1 MTTAEPAAAWPGS
14 EVARQ
19 TLAIRARE
27 PLVPHTTFRIGG
39 AAEWFCDAPTADDL
53 RTAVAAATGA
63 GVPVT
68 VLGGGSNV
76 LIGDGGV
83 RGLVVRPRERRIE
96 LVRPGIVR
104 ASAGVTLNGLV
115 RWTISRGLAGL
126 EGWAGTPGT
135 VGGAVYGNAHFR
147 DRLLSEVVAAVGMA
161 GPDGADRVAPAG
173 AMAFGY
179 DASRLQHTGEVALW
193 VEFAVGEADPAALR
207 ARAREAL
214 AYRKGTQPLG
224 VPSAGCI
231 FRNPGPRSS
240 RLPAGV
246 PASAGALIDRAGL
259 KGTAIGNARVSHRH
273 ANFIVGGPGA
283 SARDVRALVDLCR
296 TRVEAAFGVVLRREV
311 VYLGE
316 FS

>member
-1 MTTAEPAAAWPGS
+1 MTTAELGRVWSAEGAQA
-14 EVARQ
+14 
-19 TLAIRARE
+19 LAVRGRE
-27 PLVPHTTFRIGG
+27 PLAPYTTFRIGG
-39 AAEWFCDAPTADDL
+39 AAEWFLDAPTADAL
-53 RTAVAAATGA
+53 RCALTTACAAAI
-63 GVPVT
+63 PVT

-104 ASAGVTLNGLV
+104 ASAGVALNGLV
-115 RWTISRGLAGL
+115 RWTISHGLAGL

-147 DRLLSEVVAAVGMA
+147 GHLLSEAVAAVGMA
-161 GPDGADRVAPAG
+161 ARDGVERVAPAD

-179 DASRLQHTGEVALW
+179 DASRLQHTGEVAIW
-193 VEFAVGEADPAALR
+193 VEFVVREADPVPLR
-207 ARAREAL
+207 ACAREAL
-214 AYRKGTQPLG
+214 AYRKRTQPLNL
-224 VPSAGCI
+224 PSAGCI
-231 FRNPGPRSS
+231 FRNPDPGTPG
-240 RLPAGV
+240 LPPDV
-246 PASAGALIDRAGL
+246 PPSAGALIERVGL
-259 KGTAIGNARVSHRH
+259 KGTAIGSARVSHRH

-296 TRVEAAFGVVLRREV
+296 ARVAAAFGVVLRREV

>member
-1 MTTAEPAAAWPGS
+1 MRIAEPAAAWPGS
-14 EVARQ
+14 GAAAQ
-19 TLAIRARE
+19 APAIRARE
-27 PLVPHTTFRIGG
+27 PLAPYTTFRIGG
-39 AAEWFCDAPTADDL
+39 AAEWFCEAPTADAL
-53 RTAVAAATGA
+53 RRAVAAASGA

-115 RWTISRGLAGL
+115 RWTIGRGLAGL

-135 VGGAVYGNAHFR
+135 LGGAVHGNAHFR
-147 DRLLSEVVAAVGMA
+147 GRLLSEVVVAVGIA
-161 GPDGADRVAPAG
+161 AQDGTERVAPAG

-179 DASRLQHTGEVALW
+179 DASRLQQTREVALW
-193 VEFAVGEADPAALR
+193 VELAVGEADPSALR
-207 ARAREAL
+207 ARARAAL
-214 AYRKGTQPLG
+214 AYRKRTQPLS

-231 FRNPGPRSS
+231 FRNPEPRLSI
-240 RLPAGV
+240 LPEDV
-246 PASAGALIDRAGL
+246 PPSAGALIDRAGL
-259 KGTAIGNARVSHRH
+259 KGAAIGSARVSRRH

-296 TRVEAAFGVVLRREV
+296 TRVESAFGVVLRREV

>member
-1 MTTAEPAAAWPGS
+1 MTAVPAAAWPGS
-14 EVARQ
+14 DVARAP
-19 TLAIRARE
+19 LAIRARE
-27 PLVPHTTFRIGG
+27 PLAPYTTFRIGG
-39 AAEWFCDAPTADDL
+39 AAEWFCDAPTAADL
-53 RTAVAAATGA
+53 RSAVAAAARA

-76 LIGDGGV
+76 LVGDGGV
-83 RGLVVRPRERRIE
+83 RGLVVRPRERRVE

-115 RWTISRGLAGL
+115 RWTVSRGLEGL

-135 VGGAVYGNAHFR
+135 VGGAVCGNAHFR
-147 DRLLSEVVAAVGMA
+147 GRLLGEVVAAVGMA
-161 GPDGADRVAPAG
+161 APDGTERVAPAG
-173 AMAFGY
+173 AMEFGY

-193 VEFAVGEADPAALR
+193 AEFAVGDADPAALR
-207 ARAREAL
+207 VRAREAL
-214 AYRKGTQPLG
+214 AYRKRTQPLS

-231 FRNPGPRSS
+231 FRNPDPH
-240 RLPAGV
+240 AGLAV
-246 PASAGALIDRAGL
+246 GMPASAGALIDRAGL
-259 KGTAIGNARVSHRH
+259 KGTAIGGARVSHRH

-283 SARDVRALVDLCR
+283 SAGDVRALVDLCR

-316 FS
+316 FP

>member
-1 MTTAEPAAAWPGS
+1 MTTAELEWAGPASW
-14 EVARQ
+14 ARADPPIRSRHA
-19 TLAIRARE
+19 LA
-27 PLVPHTTFRIGG
+27 PYTTFRIGG
-39 AAEWFCDAPTADDL
+39 AAEWFCDAPTAGDL
-53 RTAVAAATGA
+53 RRVLASAAAA

-68 VLGGGSNV
+68 MLGGGSNV

-83 RGLVVRPRERRIE
+83 RGLVVRSRERSIE
-96 LVRPGIVR
+96 VVRPGIVR

-115 RWTISRGLAGL
+115 RWTIARGLAGL

-135 VGGAVYGNAHFR
+135 VGGAVHGNAHFR
-147 DRLLSEVVAAVGMA
+147 GRLLSEVVTAVGTA
-161 GPDGADRVAPAG
+161 APDGAERVAPAD
-173 AMAFGY
+173 AMEFGY
-179 DASRLQHTGEVALW
+179 DASRLQHSGEVALW
-193 VEFAVGEADPAALR
+193 AEFAVRDAHPASLRVR
-207 ARAREAL
+207 ARDAL
-214 AYRKGTQPLG
+214 SYRKRTQPLN

-231 FRNPGPRSS
+231 FRNPDPT

-259 KGTAIGNARVSHRH
+259 KGTRLGGAGVSHRH

-283 SARDVRALVDLCR
+283 RAADVRALIDLCQA
-296 TRVEAAFGVVLRREV
+296 RVAAIFGVVLRREV

>member
-1 MTTAEPAAAWPGS
+1 MTTVELGRVWSAEGAQP
-14 EVARQ
+14 
-19 TLAIRARE
+19 LAVRSQE
-27 PLVPHTTFRIGG
+27 SLGPYTTFRIGG
-39 AAEWFCDAPTADDL
+39 AAEWFLDAPTAGAL
-53 RTAVAAATGA
+53 RCALATASGA

-83 RGLVVRPRERRIE
+83 RGLVVRSRERRIE
-96 LVRPGIVR
+96 LVRPGVVR
-104 ASAGVTLNGLV
+104 ASAGATLNGLI
-115 RWTISRGLAGL
+115 RWTVSHGFAGL

-147 DRLLSEVVAAVGMA
+147 GHLLSEAVAAVGMA
-161 GPDGADRVAPAG
+161 APDGVERVAPAD

-179 DASRLQHTGEVALW
+179 DASRLQRTREVALW
-193 VEFAVGEADPAALR
+193 VEFAVREADPAPLR

-214 AYRKGTQPLG
+214 AYRKRTQPLN

-231 FRNPGPRSS
+231 FRNPDPGTAG
-240 RLPAGV
+240 LPPDV
-246 PASAGALIDRAGL
+246 PPSAGALIDRAGL
-259 KGTAIGNARVSHRH
+259 KGTAIGAARVSERH

-296 TRVEAAFGVVLRREV
+296 ARVAAAFGVVLRREV

>member
-1 MTTAEPAAAWPGS
+1 MTAAAPTAAWPGS
-14 EVARQ
+14 DVERRP
-19 TLAIRARE
+19 LAIRAQE
-27 PLVPHTTFRIGG
+27 PLAPYTTFRIGG
-39 AAEWFCDAPTADDL
+39 AAEWFCDATTAADL

-83 RGLVVRPRERRIE
+83 RGLVIRPGERRVE

-115 RWTISRGLAGL
+115 RWTVSRGLGGL

-135 VGGAVYGNAHFR
+135 VGGAVCGNAHFR
-147 DRLLSEVVAAVGMA
+147 GRLLSEVVAAVGTVE
-161 GPDGADRVAPAG
+161 PDGTERVAAAG
-173 AMAFGY
+173 AMEFGY
-179 DASRLQHTGEVALW
+179 DASRLQRTGEVALW
-193 VEFAVGEADPAALR
+193 AEFAVGDADPAALR
-207 ARAREAL
+207 VRAREAL
-214 AYRKGTQPLG
+214 AYRKRTQPLS

-231 FRNPGPRSS
+231 FRNPDPGTSGFPD
-240 RLPAGV
+240 GV

-259 KGTAIGNARVSHRH
+259 KGTAIGGARVSHRH

-296 TRVEAAFGVVLRREV
+296 ARVEASFGVVLRCEV
-311 VYLGE
+311 VFLGE

>member
-1 MTTAEPAAAWPGS
+1 MTAVPAAAWPGS
-14 EVARQ
+14 DVARGA
-19 TLAIRARE
+19 LAIRARE
-27 PLVPHTTFRIGG
+27 PLAPCTTFRIGG
-39 AAEWFCDAPTADDL
+39 AAEWFCDAPTAADL
-53 RTAVAAATGA
+53 RTAVAAAARA

-76 LIGDGGV
+76 LVGDGGV
-83 RGLVVRPRERRIE
+83 RGLVVRPRERRVE

-115 RWTISRGLAGL
+115 RWTVSRGLEGL

-135 VGGAVYGNAHFR
+135 VGGAVCGNAHFR
-147 DRLLSEVVAAVGMA
+147 GRLLSEVVTAVGMA
-161 GPDGADRVAPAG
+161 APDGTELVAPAG
-173 AMAFGY
+173 AMEFGY
-179 DASRLQHTGEVALW
+179 DASRLQRTGEVALW
-193 VEFAVGEADPAALR
+193 AEFAVRDADPARLR
-207 ARAREAL
+207 VRAREAL
-214 AYRKGTQPLG
+214 AHRKCTQPLS

-231 FRNPGPRSS
+231 FRNPDPGAPG
-240 RLPAGV
+240 LPGGV
-246 PASAGALIDRAGL
+246 PAAAGALIDRAGL
-259 KGTAIGNARVSHRH
+259 KGTAIGGARVSHRH

-296 TRVEAAFGVVLRREV
+296 TRVEEAFGVVLRREV

>member
-1 MTTAEPAAAWPGS
+1 MTNAEPAAAWPGAGAALQ
-14 EVARQ
+14 VP
-19 TLAIRARE
+19 AIRARE
-27 PLVPHTTFRIGG
+27 PLAPYTTFRIGG
-39 AAEWFCDAPTADDL
+39 AADWFCDAPTAGDL
-53 RTAVAAATGA
+53 RSAVAAATGA

-115 RWTISRGLAGL
+115 RWTIGRGLAGL

-161 GPDGADRVAPAG
+161 APDGTERVAPAD

-179 DASRLQHTGEVALW
+179 DASRLQQTGEVALW
-193 VEFAVGEADPAALR
+193 VEFAVAEAEPAALR

-214 AYRKGTQPLG
+214 AYRKRTQPLS
-224 VPSAGCI
+224 VPSAGCV
-231 FRNPGPRSS
+231 FRNPEARDSI
-240 RLPAGV
+240 LPADV

-259 KGTAIGNARVSHRH
+259 KGTAIGSARVSERH
-273 ANFIVGGPGA
+273 ANFIVAGPGA
-283 SARDVRALVDLCR
+283 TARDVRALVDLCR
-296 TRVEAAFGVVLRREV
+296 VRVEATFGVLLRREV

>member
-1 MTTAEPAAAWPGS
+1 MTTASPAAAWPGS
-14 EVARQ
+14 GVAAGA
-19 TLAIRARE
+19 LAIRARE
-27 PLVPHTTFRIGG
+27 PLAPCTTFRIGG
-39 AAEWFCDAPTADDL
+39 AADWYCDAPTARHL
-53 RTAVAAATGA
+53 RDAVAAASEA

-96 LVRPGIVR
+96 LVRPGVVR
-104 ASAGVTLNGLV
+104 ASAGVTLNRLV
-115 RWTISRGLAGL
+115 RWTIGRGLAGL

-135 VGGAVYGNAHFR
+135 VGGAVHGNAHFR
-147 DRLLSEVVAAVGMA
+147 GRLLSEVVAAVGTVA
-161 GPDGADRVAPAG
+161 PDGAERAVAAG

-193 VEFAVGEADPAALR
+193 AEFAVGEAEPAVLR

-214 AYRKGTQPLG
+214 AYRKRTQPLNA
-224 VPSAGCI
+224 PSAGCI
-231 FRNPGPRSS
+231 FRNPDAAAAE
-240 RLPAGV
+240 LPPGV
-246 PASAGALIDRAGL
+246 PASAGALVDRAGL
-259 KGTAIGNARVSHRH
+259 KGTAIGSARVSERH

-283 SARDVRALVDLCR
+283 SARDVRALVELCR
-296 TRVEAAFGVVLRREV
+296 ARVEATFGVVLRREV

>member
-1 MTTAEPAAAWPGS
+1 MRTAEPAPWPGS
-14 EVARQ
+14 EAAAQ
-19 TLAIRARE
+19 APAIRAWE
-27 PLVPHTTFRIGG
+27 PLAPYTTFRIGG
-39 AAEWFCDAPTADDL
+39 AAEWFCDAPTAGAL
-53 RTAVAAATGA
+53 RSAVAAAAGS

-115 RWTISRGLAGL
+115 RWTIGRGLAGL

-135 VGGAVYGNAHFR
+135 LGGAVYGNAHFGG
-147 DRLLSEVVAAVGMA
+147 RLLSEVVAAVGVA
-161 GPDGADRVAPAG
+161 GPDGAERVAPAG

-179 DASRLQHTGEVALW
+179 DASRLQQTGEVALW
-193 VEFAVGEADPAALR
+193 VELAVGEADPAALR
-207 ARAREAL
+207 IRAREAI
-214 AYRKGTQPLG
+214 AYRKRTQPLN

-231 FRNPGPRSS
+231 FRNPDPRTS
-240 RLPAGV
+240 RLPGGG

-259 KGTAIGNARVSHRH
+259 KGTAIGSARVSRRH
-273 ANFIVGGPGA
+273 ANFIEGGPGA

-296 TRVEAAFGVVLRREV
+296 ARVEAAFGVVLRREV